1 MKNLPNSGLPDSG
14 QRTTQWRSA
23 LPERY
28 PVALVMAIAAV
39 IFLGTIFSPPSLMDD
54 VDSVHAAIARTML
67 RSGDWITPRLDGV
80 VYLDKSPMTYWAI
93 AASYAVF
100 GVHDWA
106 ARIPL
111 ALSAILLCG
120 VTVLFGA
127 WAFGRKA
134 GFYAGLALA
143 TCVGLFLFTR
153 ILIPEVMLTL
163 SVTVTMWAFLRLLED
178 GEARPGL
185 WAALMG
191 ASLAAGLLMKGLIA
205 VVAPAGGAILY
216 LLVTRQLF
224 SWEVWRRLRPL
235 LVITV
240 ALLIAAPW
248 HVLAT
253 LRNPPYLDFTLRS
266 EPEQYRGFFW
276 RYFINEHVLRF
287 LGLRYPRDY
296 NTVPRLQFW
305 GLHLVWLFPW
315 SAYFPAAARL
325 SFRPET
331 REGRVRL
338 LAVCWTLF
346 LLVFFTFS
354 TTQEYYSVPVYPAL
368 ALLAGSA
375 IAGGGRWVTW
385 GTRTAATV
393 AGLAALATAS
403 LLALTWNTPAPG
415 DIAAALTGNPEAY
428 TLSLGHMQDLT
439 LQAFAYL
446 RLPLA
451 IAGLALLFGAVCG
464 WVFPCERGYL
474 AFALMMILFV
484 HGARLA
490 MVTFDPYLSSRPLA
504 DALRSS
510 PPGGMIVDDQYYTF
524 SSVFFYADRDGLL
537 LNGRINNLEY
547 GSFAPGAP
555 DVFIDDGRFQ
565 SLWRSSERQYLLASE
580 TALPRL
586 EKLVGRDRLYAIQRS
601 GGKALLSNQPAN
613 QPPQ

>member
-1 MKNLPNSGLPDSG
+1 MKNLPQSDLRDSG
-14 QRTTQWRSA
+14 RRTTPWWAA

-28 PVALVMAIAAV
+28 PVALVMGIAAV

-111 ALSAILLCG
+111 AWSAILLCG

-191 ASLAAGLLMKGLIA
+191 ASLGAGLLMKGLIA

-240 ALLIAAPW
+240 ALLIAASYSPPN
-248 HVLAT
+248 V
-253 LRNPPYLDFTLRS
+253 NP
-266 EPEQYRGFFW
+266 
-276 RYFINEHVLRF
+276 
-287 LGLRYPRDY
+287 
-296 NTVPRLQFW
+296 VPFDETN
-305 GLHLVWLFPW
+305 
-315 SAYFPAAARL
+315 PAAFAR
-325 SFRPET
+325 
-331 REGRVRL
+331 G
-338 LAVCWTLF
+338 
-346 LLVFFTFS
+346 S
-354 TTQEYYSVPVYPAL
+354 TITH
-368 ALLAGSA
+368 
-375 IAGGGRWVTW
+375 WV
-385 GTRTAATV
+385 
-393 AGLAALATAS
+393 
-403 LLALTWNTPAPG
+403 
-415 DIAAALTGNPEAY
+415 
-428 TLSLGHMQDLT
+428 
-439 LQAFAYL
+439 
-446 RLPLA
+446 
-451 IAGLALLFGAVCG
+451 
-464 WVFPCERGYL
+464 
-474 AFALMMILFV
+474 
-484 HGARLA
+484 
-490 MVTFDPYLSSRPLA
+490 
-504 DALRSS
+504 
-510 PPGGMIVDDQYYTF
+510 
-524 SSVFFYADRDGLL
+524 
-537 LNGRINNLEY
+537 
-547 GSFAPGAP
+547 
-555 DVFIDDGRFQ
+555 
-565 SLWRSSERQYLLASE
+565 
-580 TALPRL
+580 
-586 EKLVGRDRLYAIQRS
+586 
-601 GGKALLSNQPAN
+601 
-613 QPPQ
+613 

>member
-1 MKNLPNSGLPDSG
+1 MKSPSSGI
-14 QRTTQWRSA
+14 RTNNWWA
-23 LPERY
+23 VLPEQY
-28 PVALVMAIAAV
+28 PAALVMGIAAA
-39 IFLGTIFSPPSLMDD
+39 IFLGTVLSPPSLMDD

-67 RSGDWITPRLDGV
+67 RSGDWVSARLDGV
-80 VYLDKSPMTYWAI
+80 VYLDKSPMTYWVI

-120 VTVLFGA
+120 VTVLFGS

-143 TCVGLFLFTR
+143 SCAGLFLFTR

-163 SVTVTMWAFLRLLED
+163 SVTVTMWAFLKLLESGRLPEDD
-178 GEARPGL
+178 GGQPGL

-191 ASLAAGLLMKGLIA
+191 ASLGAGLLMKGLLA
-205 VVAPAGGAILY
+205 GVAPAGGAILY

-235 LVITV
+235 TVAAV

-248 HVLAT
+248 YVLAT
-253 LRNPPYLDFTLRS
+253 VQNPPYFDFTLRI
-266 EPEQYRGFFW
+266 PQGGTGQYRGFFW

-305 GLHLVWLFPW
+305 LLHMVWLFPW

-325 SFRPET
+325 SYQPDT
-331 REGRVRL
+331 RAGRVRL
-338 LAVCWTLF
+338 LAVCWAAF
-346 LLVFFTFS
+346 LLIFFTFS
-354 TTQEYYSVPVYPAL
+354 TTQEYYTVPIYPAL

-375 IAGGGRWVTW
+375 IAAGGKWVTW
-385 GTRTAATV
+385 GTRAAATV
-393 AGLAALATAS
+393 AGLAAVATMV
-403 LLALTWNTPAPG
+403 LLALTWNTPTPG
-415 DIAAALTGNPEAY
+415 DISSALTQNPEAY

-439 LQAFAYL
+439 LDAFAYL

-451 IAGLALLFGAVCG
+451 LAGLAFALGGICG
-464 WVFPCERGYL
+464 WVFTCERGYL
-474 AFALMMILFV
+474 AFALMMVLFV
-484 HGARLA
+484 HAARLA
-490 MVTFDPYLSSRPLA
+490 MVTFDPYLSSKPLA
-504 DALRSS
+504 EALRSS

-524 SSVFFYADRDGLL
+524 SSAFFYADREGLL

-547 GSFAPGAP
+547 GSYSPGAP
-555 DVFIDDGRFQ
+555 DVFIDDSRFEE
-565 SLWRSSERQYLLASE
+565 LWRGPERQYLFALE
-580 TALPRL
+580 TGLPRL
-586 EKLVGRDRLYAIQRS
+586 GKVVGEDRLHVVARS
-601 GGKALLSNQPAN
+601 GGKVLLSNQQAP
-613 QPPQ
+613 